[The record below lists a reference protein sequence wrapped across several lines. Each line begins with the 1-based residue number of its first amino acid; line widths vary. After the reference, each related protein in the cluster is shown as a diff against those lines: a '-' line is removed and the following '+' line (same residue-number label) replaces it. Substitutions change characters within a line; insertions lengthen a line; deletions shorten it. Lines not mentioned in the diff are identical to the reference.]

1 MGLVLAGA
9 LLGAAAGCL
18 SGSPQTSAPSPAAK
32 PKRKVVAGG
41 VRKVSAGIFE
51 ALADA
56 GVVVVEKRQDEE
68 VRLVGAAPS
77 GKMFAVVLRPARTG
91 DGTEIAV
98 AWGGEPDKQ
107 VAQVLRQ
114 ALEAMG
120 PQAEDSA
127 GDSPP
132 PAQEQANK

>member
-1 MGLVLAGA
+1 MGLVLAGV

-18 SGSPQTSAPSPAAK
+18 SGSPQTSTSSPAAK
-32 PKRKVVAGG
+32 PKPKVVAGG
-41 VRKVSAGIFE
+41 VRKVAAGIFE

-77 GKMFAVVLRPARTG
+77 GKMFAVVLRPARAG

-107 VAQVLRQ
+107 VARILRQ
-114 ALEAMG
+114 TLEEMRPRADDG
-120 PQAEDSA
+120 PD
-127 GDSPP
+127 DSPP
-132 PAQEQANK
+132 PAQEQAEK